1 MSNKEIITQ
10 NETVEETA
18 EAIVEEIE
26 EVIERP
32 YTLRRLKDAELF
44 PVLEIIAEV
53 FPDDL
58 ASAFLDVASGEKTIN
73 EIGVVVFTKL
83 IRAVLKNLKKVSE
96 PVYALLSEV
105 SGIPAEEIGE
115 MEFGTTPMMIWD
127 IVNNEK
133 NASFFKVVS
142 KLL

>member
-1 MSNKEIITQ
+1 MNDLEVKDLEIKE
-10 NETVEETA
+10 EALKAEEA
-18 EAIVEEIE
+18 V
-26 EVIERP
+26 ERP
-32 YTLRRLKDAELF
+32 YTLRRLKDKELF
-44 PVLEIIAEV
+44 PVLGIISEV

-58 ASAFLDVASGEKTIN
+58 SPIFIKLATKEKNVREVGALASVKIVLAI
-73 EIGVVVFTKL
+73 
-83 IRAVLKNLKKVSE
+83 LKNMDKVQDE
-96 PVYALLSEV
+96 VYALLSEV

-133 NASFFKVVS
+133 NVGFFKVLS